1 METMSFES
9 HIYYRVERVSR
20 MLNRVYEPR
29 LGKYK
34 LTPNDILIL
43 SALFERDGVTASYLA
58 ERYGF
63 EVTTMIRLIGR
74 MHRAKLVERIADPV
88 DKRALRLF
96 LNKEV
101 RRQLKGWFSEAE
113 ALEAEIAARLN
124 PDEQNLLRNLLDKLD
139 VLPRPN
145 GKHKKEK

>member
-1 METMSFES
+1 
-9 HIYYRVERVSR
+9 

-29 LGKYK
+29 LGKHR

-43 SALFERDGVTASYLA
+43 SALYERDGVTASFLA

-74 MHRAKLVERIADPV
+74 MHKAKLVERMADPV

-101 RRQLKGWFSEAE
+101 RRQLKHWFTEAE
-113 ALEAEIAARLN
+113 ALEAEIASRLN
-124 PDEQNLLRNLLDKLD
+124 PDEQMQLRDLLNKLD
-139 VLPRPN
+139 VMPRPN

>member
-1 METMSFES
+1 MSFET

-29 LGKYK
+29 LGKYR

-43 SALFERDGVTASYLA
+43 SALFERDGVTASFLA

-74 MHRAKLVERIADPV
+74 MHKAKLVERIADPV

-113 ALEAEIAARLN
+113 ALEAEIASRLD
-124 PDEQNLLRNLLDKLD
+124 PDEQTQLRNLLNKLD
-139 VLPRPN
+139 VLPPPN

>member
-1 METMSFES
+1 
-9 HIYYRVERVSR
+9 

-29 LGKYK
+29 LGKYR

-43 SALFERDGVTASYLA
+43 SALYERDGVTASYLA

-74 MHRAKLVERIADPV
+74 MHRAKLVERMADPV

-113 ALEAEIAARLN
+113 ALEAEIASRLD
-124 PDEQNLLRNLLDKLD
+124 PEEQAQLQSLLAKLD
-139 VLPRPN
+139 VMPQAN
-145 GKHKKEK
+145 GKQKKAG

>member
-1 METMSFES
+1 
-9 HIYYRVERVSR
+9 

-29 LGKYK
+29 LGKYR

-43 SALFERDGVTASYLA
+43 SALYERDGVTASFLA

-74 MHRAKLVERIADPV
+74 MHRAKLVERMADPV

-96 LNKEV
+96 LNKDV

-113 ALEAEIAARLN
+113 ALEAEIASRLD
-124 PDEQNLLRNLLDKLD
+124 PEEQAQLQSLLAKLD
-139 VLPRPN
+139 VMPQAN
-145 GKHKKEK
+145 GKQKKAR

>member
-1 METMSFES
+1 
-9 HIYYRVERVSR
+9 
-20 MLNRVYEPR
+20 
-29 LGKYK
+29 
-34 LTPNDILIL
+34 
-43 SALFERDGVTASYLA
+43 
-58 ERYGF
+58 
-63 EVTTMIRLIGR
+63 

>member
-1 METMSFES
+1 
-9 HIYYRVERVSR
+9 

-29 LGKYK
+29 LGKFK

-43 SALFERDGVTASYLA
+43 SALVERDGVTASFLA
-58 ERYGF
+58 EKYGF

-74 MHRAKLVERIADPV
+74 MHKAKLVERIADPV

-101 RRQLKGWFSEAE
+101 RRQLKLWFAEAE
-113 ALEAEIAARLN
+113 ALEAEIAGRL
-124 PDEQNLLRNLLDKLD
+124 DSEEHAQLIRLLAKLD
-139 VLPRPN
+139 VMPKPVP
-145 GKHKKEK
+145 KPKKNA